1 MGDPKE
7 AAGGVAAPR
16 GPGAGTAGFGQSQR
30 AILETL
36 KRSGEGTIPKIA
48 NALGLNVETVRD
60 HLKTLA
66 GMGLVERAGSL
77 RKGPGR
83 PEIVYALT
91 TDADRLFPRRE
102 GEVLRALATHL
113 RESGQESV
121 LREFFDGFI
130 GERRAESMARVAHLE
145 GRERLDEAARILT
158 ELGFMALVEESPDGP
173 KLRLC
178 HCPLRELVEVTKIP
192 CRAEIGFVT
201 ELLGERLTRVSYI
214 PAGDASCS
222 YRGGTPCSSTFQP
235 PAEEA

>member
-1 MGDPKE
+1 
-7 AAGGVAAPR
+7 
-16 GPGAGTAGFGQSQR
+16 S
-30 AILETL
+30 
-36 KRSGEGTIPKIA
+36 
-48 NALGLNVETVRD
+48 
-60 HLKTLA
+60 
-66 GMGLVERAGSL
+66 
-77 RKGPGR
+77 
-83 PEIVYALT
+83 
-91 TDADRLFPRRE
+91 LFPRRE

-113 RESGQESV
+113 RESGQESL

-145 GRERLDEAARILT
+145 GRERLDEVARILT

-222 YRGGTPCSSTFQP
+222 YRGGTPCSSTFHP